1 MHKSNVACYGS
12 KQKFNVQIGKILDVY
27 MYEHIFPIRQ
37 WNKKKK
43 QDFVTQ
49 RMHKNAK

>member
-27 MYEHIFPIRQ
+27 IWAYISNSPME
-37 WNKKKK
+37 
-43 QDFVTQ
+43 
-49 RMHKNAK
+49 